1 MGRLHKI
8 KGYDNLIKS
17 FALLLREK
25 PNSKLLIAGSGD
37 KYKYELINLIKKLR
51 LENSVFLVGQLN
63 DEEKKEVLSSCS
75 VFALASHVESF
86 GMVVLESLASGTPV
100 VVSDKTIWKNVN
112 EQKCGI
118 FISNRV
124 NLFSKGMLNALSI
137 KFSPSDCIAFSKRYD
152 INLIVN
158 LFINHISNE

>member
-1 MGRLHKI
+1 MSDGIDIDSFKNSKKISYYQLIYKYVNKKFDNISDIIFSMGRLHKI

-37 KYKYELINLIKKLR
+37 TYKYELISLIKKLR

-86 GMVVLESLASGTPV
+86 GMVVLESLAWNS
-100 VVSDKTIWKNVN
+100 SSSFRQNYL
-112 EQKCGI
+112 EKC
-118 FISNRV
+118 
-124 NLFSKGMLNALSI
+124 
-137 KFSPSDCIAFSKRYD
+137 
-152 INLIVN
+152 
-158 LFINHISNE
+158 